1 MTSET
6 HLFDA
11 VTSLGV
17 LDGLM
22 GYHLRR
28 ASGVFYA
35 DFSHS
40 VGDIGIRQ
48 VLFGILAVVE
58 ANPGIN
64 QGNVGRALGI
74 KRANMVSRV
83 NELIDAGLI
92 RRMASIEDRRAF
104 ELTLTTQGRVF
115 FEECLSRIRQHE
127 ERLLCDLSLAERKTL
142 CDLLVRIATKEN

>member
-1 MTSET
+1 MAS
-6 HLFDA
+6 DA
-11 VTSLGV
+11 NILDTATSLGV

-28 ASGVFYA
+28 ASGVFYT
-35 DFSHS
+35 DFSHF
-40 VGDIGIRQ
+40 VGDMGIRQ
-48 VLFGILAVVE
+48 VLFGILAIVE

-92 RRMASIEDRRAF
+92 TRMASVDDRRAF
-104 ELTLTTQGRVF
+104 ELTLTSEGRAF
-115 FEECLSRIRQHE
+115 FDKCLARIRQHE
-127 ERLLCDLSLAERKTL
+127 ERLLCDLSPAERATL
-142 CDLLVRIATKEN
+142 CDLLIRIAIKES

>member
-1 MTSET
+1 MASDMKTLDT
-6 HLFDA
+6 

-17 LDGLM
+17 LDGLT

-28 ASGVFYA
+28 ASGVFYT
-35 DFSHS
+35 DFSNF
-40 VGDIGIRQ
+40 VGDMGIRQ
-48 VLFGILAVVE
+48 VLFAILAIVE

-92 RRMASIEDRRAF
+92 ERLASVDDRRAF
-104 ELTLTTQGRVF
+104 ELTLTPQGRRF
-115 FEECLSRIRQHE
+115 FDDCLVRIRQHE
-127 ERLLCDLSLAERKTL
+127 ERLLCDLNPAERAML
-142 CDLLVRIATKEN
+142 CDLLVRIAIKES